1 MVVGRPNVGK
11 STLFNRLLGRRRAL
25 VHDRPGVTRDRIEE
39 ECLWHVGGRAL
50 AVRLVDTG
58 GLGEGTFSRE
68 IEGQV
73 GLALEGADAVL
84 LVFDGRAGITAEDRE
99 VVRGLRRSGGA
110 ASAPWIAVVNKID
123 TAGQETLVAE
133 FHELGV
139 EPVLGV
145 SAEHAR
151 GIDDLQHLV
160 AEGWGE
166 AERASPPPGDK
177 ARTDAPRIA
186 VLGKPNVG
194 KSTLVN
200 ALLGA
205 KRMITS
211 PIAGTTVDAIDSSV
225 TIGGRPYVLTDTAGV
240 RRKSRTER
248 GVEVLSVVQTR
259 KALENSDI
267 AILVL
272 DGATGVADQDEKI
285 AGLIEGAGIPV
296 ILLVN
301 KWDTQ
306 VRKGFGKKEAAE
318 SVRAAMP
325 FLHYAPIVFGSGL
338 RGEGFGDLAELADEI
353 LQQKAVKVGTHELTQ
368 WIREAAEVQNPRGAK
383 FYLCH
388 QSGRHPP
395 TFVCHVNDPRK
406 IHFSLERHIVNG
418 IRKRW
423 GFMGSPVRLKFVDRA
438 SRPDDTASK

>member
-1 MVVGRPNVGK
+1 MRQVVVVGRPNVGK

-25 VHDRPGVTRDRIEE
+25 VLDQPGVTRDRIEE
-39 ECLWHVGGRAL
+39 ECLWHVGGRAHS
-50 AVRLVDTG
+50 VRLVDTG

-68 IEGQV
+68 IEGQI
-73 GLALEGADAVL
+73 GRALEAADAVL

-99 VVRGLRRSGGA
+99 VVRSLRRFAGA
-110 ASAPWIAVVNKID
+110 GSAPWIAVVNKID
-123 TAGQETLVAE
+123 TSGLETLVPD

-151 GIDDLQHLV
+151 GIEDLKDHLSAGWDEPQPV
-160 AEGWGE
+160 ESTAE
-166 AERASPPPGDK
+166 SD
-177 ARTDAPRIA
+177 AREGAPRIA

-200 ALLGA
+200 ALLGSE
-205 KRMITS
+205 RMITS
-211 PIAGTTVDAIDSSV
+211 PIAGTTVDAVDSTV
-225 TIGGRPYVLTDTAGV
+225 RIGGRSYILTDTAGV
-240 RRKSRTER
+240 RRKGRTER

-259 KALENSDI
+259 KALESSEI
-267 AILVL
+267 AVLVL
-272 DGATGVADQDEKI
+272 DGAEGVADQDEKI
-285 AGLIEGAGIPV
+285 AGLVEEAGIPV

-306 VRKGFGKKEAAE
+306 ARRKGFGKKEAAE
-318 SVRAAMP
+318 SVREAMP
-325 FLHYAPIVFGSGL
+325 FLHYAPVIFGSAL
-338 RGEGFGDLAELADEI
+338 RGEGFEDVADLVDEI
-353 LQQKAVKVGTHELTQ
+353 LRQKNVKVGTHEFTEWVRQ
-368 WIREAAEVQNPRGAK
+368 AAEVQNPRGVK

-395 TFVCHVNDPRK
+395 TFVCHVSDPKK

-423 GFMGSPVRLKFVDRA
+423 GFMGSPIRIKFV
-438 SRPDDTASK
+438 SK